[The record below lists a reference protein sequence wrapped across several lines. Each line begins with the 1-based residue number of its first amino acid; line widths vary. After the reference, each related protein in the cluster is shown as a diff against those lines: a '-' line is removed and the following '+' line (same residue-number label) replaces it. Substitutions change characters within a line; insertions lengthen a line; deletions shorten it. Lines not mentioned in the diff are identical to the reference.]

1 MKFEFIANACG
12 IFHGSKKTKLLMD
25 PWLDDGVFEGS
36 WCHYPPLKSTHK
48 DFQNVDCIYISHI
61 HPDHFDQR
69 FFSYK
74 KDTPIFILKNK
85 FNILYKNL
93 IKKGYTNI
101 FEIESGKSL
110 KFKEFNLTIF
120 KPFVKNLYHEFETGN
135 LIDSAL
141 VIEDEDGSKA
151 FNSNDNTPDF
161 NSCKKLKDSFGN
173 FDLAMIN
180 YNPAGP
186 YPSCF
191 NNLSNKE
198 KLKRKEEIIQRN
210 IKHLIGCCK
219 ILEPKTLLPFAGSY
233 VIGGKEF
240 LKNKYLGTISSDECK
255 KRIKLE
261 SKQKVILLRE
271 NDIFDIKNN
280 KTESELAAFNINHQ
294 EDYIEKKLSKI
305 KYPYEK
311 DSEVSDFEINKLFHQ
326 SLKALNQRKKQ
337 YNLIAKSRIIL
348 KSGKEIFIV
357 NEGNKDYDVKLE
369 CELNKKLL
377 KRILTRKSH
386 WNNAEIG
393 CHITMFRSPDK
404 YEPDAH
410 TLLQFLHI

>member
-12 IFHGSKKTKLLMD
+12 IFHGSKNTKLLMD

-36 WCHYPPLKSTHK
+36 WCHYPPLKSNHI
-48 DFQNVDCIYISHI
+48 DFQDVDCIYLSHI
-61 HPDHFDQR
+61 HPDHFDER
-69 FFSYK
+69 YFLYK
-74 KDTPIFILKNK
+74 KDIPIFILKSK
-85 FNILYKNL
+85 FNILYKKL
-93 IKKGYTNI
+93 VKKGYENLI
-101 FEIESGKSL
+101 ELEDGKAFE
-110 KFKEFNLTIF
+110 FKEFNLTIF
-120 KPFVKNLYHEFETGN
+120 KPFVKNLYHEFVTGN

-141 VIEDEDGSKA
+141 VIEDENGSKA
-151 FNSNDNTPDF
+151 FNSNDNTPDL

-191 NNLSNKE
+191 TNLSNNE
-198 KLKRKEEIIQRN
+198 KLKKKEEIIQRN
-210 IKHLIGCCK
+210 IKHLIECCS

-240 LKNKYLGTISSDECK
+240 LKNKYLGTISSQECME
-255 KRIKLE
+255 RIKVA
-261 SKQKVILLRE
+261 SNQKVIVLRE
-271 NDIFDIKNN
+271 NDIFDITNN
-280 KTESELAAFNINHQ
+280 MIHSESCLLNIENQ
-294 EDYIEKKLSKI
+294 EDYIAKKLSLI
-305 KYPYEK
+305 KYPYES
-311 DSEVSDFEINKLFHQ
+311 DDEVSDIEINKLFYL
-326 SLKALNQRKKQ
+326 SLKGLKERKKK
-337 YNLIAKSRIIL
+337 YNLLAKSKIVL
-348 KSGKEIFIV
+348 KSGKEFFIV
-357 NEGNKDYDVKLE
+357 NEGEKDYGVTLE

-377 KRILTRKSH
+377 KRILTKKSH

-393 CHITMFRSPDK
+393 CHILMHRSPDK